1 MCAKYK
7 TQTGNSSL
15 DIMTILTENYN
26 TNIHSSTKSRPID
39 LHPNKNNGTIN
50 KTYIKVVC
58 QQINKRIKKNVDKQ
72 KELYLIKIF
81 MEMPELIILKCSS
94 HIMVIFFLSHLMVIH
109 LIHALYQ
116 FQE

>member
-1 MCAKYK
+1 MIKRFNKTIKNMCAKYK

-15 DIMTILTENYN
+15 DIMTILTEKYN

-58 QQINKRIKKNVDKQ
+58 QQINKGIKKNYSQTKR
-72 KELYLIKIF
+72 
-81 MEMPELIILKCSS
+81 IILN
-94 HIMVIFFLSHLMVIH
+94 
-109 LIHALYQ
+109 
-116 FQE
+116 